1 MDVEDL
7 SIFWCLFQFLFY
19 VLFKV
24 FTLEVF
30 HFLVWFTSIFSFQ
43 SYWEWIPPP
52 PDFLFNMFLVGMQ
65 KSFWLLELGLGHAAL
80 LKV

>member
-43 SYWEWIPPP
+43 SYWEWIFP

-65 KSFWLLELGLGHAAL
+65 KSFWLLELGRAAL